1 MLENHHTNEVI
12 QVPTIDATIMLPLA
26 VVSGPYGMN
35 ARLPFGAKEY
45 AFGIVLGIMALIIAV
60 TLIFFRVRRW
70 I

>member
-1 MLENHHTNEVI
+1 
-12 QVPTIDATIMLPLA
+12 MLPLA